1 MVLALD
7 PELLVLNDPASMLDV
22 GLIGIVGALIFLG
35 VRAINGA
42 GGLNESRESSIYVM
56 IVLSMTVILS
66 LESAAIFIGVFNVF
80 NA

>member
-42 GGLNESRESSIYVM
+42 GGIERIS
-56 IVLSMTVILS
+56 
-66 LESAAIFIGVFNVF
+66 
-80 NA
+80 